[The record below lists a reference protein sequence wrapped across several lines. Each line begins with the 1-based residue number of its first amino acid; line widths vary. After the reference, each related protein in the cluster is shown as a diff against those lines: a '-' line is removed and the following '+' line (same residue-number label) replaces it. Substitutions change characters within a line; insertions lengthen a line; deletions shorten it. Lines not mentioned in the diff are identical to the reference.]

1 MNTDTI
7 KNIFLE
13 EYEKR
18 MLSFLIESNSIPL
31 ETSYGVNV
39 WENADQF
46 KVRHKKTNLEF
57 TFSKFIEG
65 KVKLFLPE
73 ESRFDSESKSIEKV
87 LSEYGIELDKEE
99 KDRKYILIDI
109 DIFKKDFYI

>member
-1 MNTDTI
+1 MNTQKI

-18 MLSFLIESNSIPL
+18 MLAFLVESNELPVQ
-31 ETSYGVNV
+31 TSYGVNV
-39 WENADQF
+39 WEDADQF

-57 TFSKFIEG
+57 TFSKFLDG

-73 ESRFDSESKSIEKV
+73 ESRFDSDQKSINKM
-87 LSEYGIELDKEE
+87 LSEYGIEFDENEE
-99 KDRKYILIDI
+99 DRKYIVIDI
-109 DIFKKDFYI
+109 NVFKKDFYI